1 LTYLRPSDFIRL
13 QHFPKICG
21 RSGRAEARFRVVCDD
36 MCALSSGYSI
46 STTTEAM
53 GKTLPI
59 RAYGLSDVGCVRE
72 MNEDSFGLRSE
83 DGLYVV
89 CDGMGGG
96 AAGEVA
102 SSLAVDAFLAR
113 LEQTRLEKTP
123 AADDVTE
130 TVWMAVQHAN
140 SLVLQRSRLSAEFRG
155 MGTTLVALWL
165 RSAQFDGATHRA
177 AWVAHAGDS
186 RCYRFRGDELC
197 ALTVDHS
204 LVEQQVRQGQLTP
217 EEAEHSNMRHVITR
231 AVGVDSQLEPEIAV
245 TDALAGDLFLL
256 CSDGLTQEV
265 TQSRIAEVLRHEK
278 RVEDACRAL
287 VAEARSHGGRDNIT
301 CVLVQAE

>member
-1 LTYLRPSDFIRL
+1 
-13 QHFPKICG
+13 
-21 RSGRAEARFRVVCDD
+21 
-36 MCALSSGYSI
+36 
-46 STTTEAM
+46 M
-53 GKTLPI
+53 GKTPPI

-102 SSLAVDAFLAR
+102 SSLAVDAFLAQ
-113 LEQTRLEKTP
+113 LEQTRLEKAP
-123 AADDVTE
+123 AADEVTE
-130 TVWMAVQHAN
+130 AVGRAIQHAN
-140 SLVLQRSRLSAEFRG
+140 SLVLQRSRLSPEFRG

-165 RSAQFDGATHRA
+165 RRAQFDGTTHYA

-186 RCYRFRGDELC
+186 RCYRFRNDELS
-197 ALTVDHS
+197 ALTADHS
-204 LVEQQVRQGQLTP
+204 LVEQQVRMGQITA
-217 EEAEHSNMRHVITR
+217 EEAEQSNMRHVITR
-231 AVGVDSQLEPEIAV
+231 AVGVDPRLEPEIAI

-265 TQSRIAEVLRHEK
+265 PQARIADVLRRETH
-278 RVEDACRAL
+278 VEDACRAL